1 MFDNSSQPHKP
12 LIAAIIPTYNE
23 ELNVLGV
30 LEILRATSILDEIIL
45 VDDGSSDKT
54 VEILRQAA
62 LVDRRIQVIQHERNK
77 GKGQAIFS
85 GWAATCAPII
95 LLLDADLKD
104 LTPSHIQILL
114 APVIEHRADMT
125 LGLFRGGHFG
135 TDFSH
140 WLTPFLTG
148 QRGLRADLLKYVSRE
163 AAAGY
168 GFEVAL
174 TVAASQRNFRTRLVA
189 LKGVWHPSSEF
200 RTERGGYW
208 NGKLWRFRMYGQ
220 IIRAWFIA
228 TRERYPK
235 AKAFFSDISKF

>member
-1 MFDNSSQPHKP
+1 MFDNSSQVHKP

-62 LVDRRIQVIQHERNK
+62 LVDRRIQVIRHEKNK

-235 AKAFFSDISKF
+235 AKAFFSDTSKF